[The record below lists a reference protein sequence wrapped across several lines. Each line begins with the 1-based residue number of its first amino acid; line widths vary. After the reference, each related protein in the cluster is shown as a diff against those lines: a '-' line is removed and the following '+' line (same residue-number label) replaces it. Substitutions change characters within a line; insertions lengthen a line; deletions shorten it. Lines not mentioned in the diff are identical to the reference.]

1 MGGLFKS
8 DSHPV
13 EGAGRMVIELL
24 EDVVVDDSDI
34 GGTLDGMWFWH
45 DGDKVDMTIRSG
57 GSVRRTFTYA
67 GTAGIKTWGETTYA
81 FSNVVLTATA
91 MPANGTLFD
100 DSATGGRGTTL
111 QDGAEF
117 AGSTCRAVRLG
128 ADKRY
133 ATARPFT
140 LCPGS
145 AIRDNVSNG
154 YGGGV
159 LIDGGAELV
168 LAGGEITGNKAI
180 LGGGVYLSSAGKVV
194 YAGGS
199 SRVSGNTSSGD
210 ATGAGV
216 YAASSCLPCFR
227 VDAVAAAK
235 VFDYFSP
242 APVSDGLVYG
252 SYTVEDADLLA
263 HFPCLNTMPPGAA
276 LVAEERRIFVR
287 GAAAALIR
295 LSTDGGLTWTNM
307 DDLRGA
313 MEAATSDG
321 QAIIELQG
329 DVTYASQA
337 NFQNRRFTLRS
348 RSEAARHTVTLTDGG
363 FFWLNKTDVV
373 LSNVLVTAESGFSNG
388 HALAFVFQGDAA
400 SLTLQGGAE
409 IADIPVAAVGEMA
422 NGSSGGRLVLEAGA
436 RIVRC
441 GSTEQ
446 NGGGFSSVSGNVGIA
461 LRGGE
466 ISSCRGRLGGVYLP
480 DGATMEIFA
489 DSVVTGN
496 LNAASAAAN
505 VYQSRPGAVVIASA
519 AVTGANKVFLATP
532 EGNDGELVA
541 GLAEGLEEGYEVPAA
556 VLKSDDNATAKA
568 VRAAGGIAWST
579 ERPHKAFR
587 YANDDGVLFFEA
599 DTFKEAYDSPI
610 VGQKALVVELMKDA
624 TIGEAEGAF
633 VQDGRFYVNRKI
645 LLRSHGATRR
655 TLTRSGGSNLLYL
668 FGGAEGSVV
677 SNVVLTAD
685 SDTYSG
691 AFVLGSG
698 GGTHYLGD
706 GCEIRPPEGLQ
717 GLCLG
722 GSSSSFARLVML
734 PGSKITGCRKDVPGV
749 AVECRAAGAILD
761 VRGGEISGN
770 VGKSAILPFHDGG
783 KSPVF
788 VSGGARIADN
798 HDFAGK
804 CANLRF
810 ETAQGLLVQT
820 GDLTEDAEVYVRLN
834 DVKDGVFGV
843 SSNETAG
850 CYQAWK
856 GAERIRSD
864 ARKSLFGSSL
874 AADEVVRLVWTKLS
888 KGALLVVR

>member
-1 MGGLFKS
+1 
-8 DSHPV
+8 
-13 EGAGRMVIELL
+13 MVIELL

-34 GGTLDGMWFWH
+34 GGTLNGMWFWH
-45 DGDKVDMTIRSG
+45 DGDKVDLTIRSG

-67 GTAGIKTWGETTYA
+67 GTAGIKTWGETTYV
-81 FSNVVLTATA
+81 FSNIVFTATS
-91 MPANGTLFD
+91 MPAGKTLFD

-111 QDGAEF
+111 LDGAEF
-117 AGSTCRAVRLG
+117 AQSTCRAVRLG
-128 ADKRY
+128 ASKPY

-145 AIRDNVSNG
+145 AIRNNVSSGN
-154 YGGGV
+154 GGGV
-159 LIDGGAELV
+159 LIDGDGSELV
-168 LAGGEITGNKAI
+168 LAGGTITGNTAN
-180 LGGGVYLSSAGKVV
+180 LGGGVCLSGAGKVV

-276 LVAEERRIFVR
+276 LVAEEGRVVVH
-287 GAAAALIR
+287 GSAVAPIR

-321 QAIIELQG
+321 KSIIELQG

-348 RSEAARHTVTLTDGG
+348 RSEAARHTVTLTDGA

-422 NGSSGGRLVLEAGA
+422 NGSSGGRLALEAGA

-441 GSTEQ
+441 GSAAQ
-446 NGGGFSSVSGNVGIA
+446 NGGGFSPVSGNVGIE

-466 ISSCRGRLGGVYLP
+466 ISSCLGRLGGVYLP
-480 DGATMEIFA
+480 DGATMGIFA

-519 AVTGANKVFLATP
+519 AVTGANEVFLATP

-541 GLAEGLEEGYEVPAA
+541 GLAEGLEGGYEVPAG
-556 VLKSDDNATAKA
+556 VLKSDDNAAATA

-599 DTFKEAYDSPI
+599 DTFREAYASPV

-624 TIGEAEGAF
+624 AVGDAEGAF
-633 VQDGRFYVNRKI
+633 VQDGKSYVNRKI

-668 FGGAEGSVV
+668 FGGAEGSVI

-685 SDTYSG
+685 AESYGGT
-691 AFVLGSG
+691 FVLGSG

-706 GCEIRPPEGLQ
+706 GCEIRSPEGLQ
-717 GLCLG
+717 GLYLG
-722 GSSSSFARLVML
+722 GAPFARLVML
-734 PGSKITGCRKDVPGV
+734 PGSKITGCRKDVLGA
-749 AVECRAAGAILD
+749 AVECCNDGAILD
-761 VRGGEISGN
+761 MRGGEISGN
-770 VGKSAILPFHDGG
+770 VGKSAIRPFPTGSN
-783 KSPVF
+783 SPVF

-798 HDFAGK
+798 YDFAGK
-804 CANLRF
+804 RANLRF
-810 ETAQGLLVQT
+810 ENAQGLLVQT
-820 GDLTEDAEVYVRLN
+820 GDLTEDAEVYLRLN

-843 SSNETAG
+843 SSNETAS

-856 GAERIRSD
+856 GVERIHSD
-864 ARKSLFGSSL
+864 ARSSLFGTSL
-874 AADEVVRLVWTKLS
+874 ADEEIVRLTWTKDS
-888 KGALLVVR
+888 KGVLLIVR